1 MPYPPA
7 VQDIQQA
14 TSALAVSVQSLI
26 AHGEATGV
34 DVSLQL
40 ASLYSS
46 IENKVNNIAGIT
58 QTVQS
63 ATAAVPVTVTAMPA
77 PSPAQPAP
85 AIPAA

>member
-1 MPYPPA
+1 MPVSPA

-14 TSALAVSVQSLI
+14 VSALAASVQSLI
-26 AHGEATGV
+26 AHGAATGT
-34 DVSLQL
+34 DVSTQL
-40 ASLYSS
+40 AAIDSS
-46 IENKVNNIAGIT
+46 IENEVTAICGIT

-63 ATAAVPVTVTAMPA
+63 TTAAVPVTVTAMPA